1 MKIVQ
6 TNLLFELEFAKVYPT
21 FTKNLSAITPN
32 LTSREI
38 KICMY
43 LRMNYDS
50 KQIHSELEISNST
63 YFNACSSIRKKLM
76 LKRNESLTNK
86 ILAI

>member
-1 MKIVQ
+1 MQ
-6 TNLLFELEFAKVYPT
+6 ANFLFELEFAKVYPT

-50 KQIHSELEISNST
+50 RQTQKNLGISRST
-63 YFNACSSIRKKLM
+63 YFNSCSNIRKKLR
-76 LKRNESLTNK
+76 LKRNESIGSKLF
-86 ILAI
+86 AI